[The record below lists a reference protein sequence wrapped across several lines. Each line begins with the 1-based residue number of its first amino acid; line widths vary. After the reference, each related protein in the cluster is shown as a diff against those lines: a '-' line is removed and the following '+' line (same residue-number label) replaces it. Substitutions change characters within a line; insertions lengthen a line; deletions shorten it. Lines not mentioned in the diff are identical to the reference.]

1 MSKGRDSSWPQSKK
15 GLAHHPAC
23 NPIQKA
29 VLYSNYLEAILSSSY
44 LMASR
49 RYKVKSNIF
58 HLLVGFI
65 KGIGGESFFEDVFPE
80 TCKTHLNK

>member
-1 MSKGRDSSWPQSKK
+1 
-15 GLAHHPAC
+15 
-23 NPIQKA
+23 
-29 VLYSNYLEAILSSSY
+29 
-44 LMASR
+44 MASR